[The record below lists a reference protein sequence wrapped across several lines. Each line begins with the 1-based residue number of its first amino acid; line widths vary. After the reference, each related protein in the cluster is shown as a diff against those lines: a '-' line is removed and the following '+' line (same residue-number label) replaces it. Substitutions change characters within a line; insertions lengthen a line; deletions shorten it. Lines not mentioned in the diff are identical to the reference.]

1 MITYKKGIWGHHVLF
16 RMYGSAFPRAMPH
29 ACISAGIAATL
40 SALFHTTGWKLFDN
54 SYIIQ
59 MFFFIAGFMVVF
71 RCVIGCWAGRG
82 IICSLSCEHLCCIRR
97 VQLSLF

>member
-40 SALFHTTGWKLFDN
+40 SALFQTTGWKLFDN

-71 RCVIGCWAGRG
+71 RCVSMPRD
-82 IICSLSCEHLCCIRR
+82 R
-97 VQLSLF
+97 VVWP